1 MSDFALLLYRIHYP
15 IMADTTN
22 NEAAAQAAPATDAPI
37 AEAAAATEEPAAPK
51 LVLDEVTGEMVSKK

>member
-1 MSDFALLLYRIHYP
+1 
-15 IMADTTN
+15 MADTTN
-22 NEAAAQAAPATDAPI
+22 NEAAAQAAPATDAPV